1 MYEKAGL
8 EMALPFLFHPKP
20 FAKFEGQLV
29 IVISKF
35 QAKIQRFQLEIS
47 EKIQKSLI
55 TPIIERLH
63 GLETY

>member
-1 MYEKAGL
+1 
-8 EMALPFLFHPKP
+8 MALPFLFLPKP
-20 FAKFEGQLV
+20 FVKLESQLV

-35 QAKIQRFQLEIS
+35 QAMKQRFQLEIS
-47 EKIQKSLI
+47 QRIQKSLI